1 MAFTARKIN
10 FCQALD
16 KLTVG
21 SYLTPML
28 ALGGRP
34 QAGLSPPSPAAP
46 GKSPGRVSGG
56 GALFFFI
63 GNSSPRPGVSVL
75 CRGASLQPT

>member
-1 MAFTARKIN
+1 MAFTPRKIN

-34 QAGLSPPSPAAP
+34 QAGLPPPLAGRP
-46 GKSPGRVSGG
+46 GKSPGRVSG

>member
-34 QAGLSPPSPAAP
+34 QAGLSPLAGRPR
-46 GKSPGRVSGG
+46 KSPGRVSGG

>member
-1 MAFTARKIN
+1 MVFTARKIN

-34 QAGLSPPSPAAP
+34 QAGLFPLA
-46 GKSPGRVSGG
+46 GRPREIA
-56 GALFFFI
+56 GAGLRRRRTVFFI